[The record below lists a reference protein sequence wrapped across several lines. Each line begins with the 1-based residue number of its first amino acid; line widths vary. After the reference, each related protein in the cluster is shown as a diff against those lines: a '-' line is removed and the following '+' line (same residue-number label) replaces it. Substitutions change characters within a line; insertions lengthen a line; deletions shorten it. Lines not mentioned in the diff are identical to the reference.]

1 MAAAHLHVS
10 LQAVHVDRTVVFVP
24 VVSLVVGGVGVL
36 LLLSGPDAFLQL
48 DQTGH
53 VRGEVVV
60 LAARRRRLVAA
71 VLLVLVGHHLLDA
84 DHGLGF
90 TNERYLVEE
99 STQLLRIVMRW
110 HWSSIIFFLL
120 KTKKNV
126 AGEWDEMKYDKFI
139 AQI

>member
-53 VRGEVVV
+53 VRGEGVV

-99 STQLLRIVMRW
+99 SRRHT
-110 HWSSIIFFLL
+110 
-120 KTKKNV
+120 
-126 AGEWDEMKYDKFI
+126 A
-139 AQI
+139 A